1 MTGRCSRHVKVH
13 SHTVLKTTEIWFR
26 SQNEAFPI
34 KSTRWHL
41 LTTSDLSCQPSSML
55 VCLTAE
61 NLGKPCQ
68 HYGAGLLELFLRT
81 LGMTIDSAL
90 FSLVPVV
97 SNTEGQS
104 HYPVAETMVESIA

>member
-1 MTGRCSRHVKVH
+1 MKH
-13 SHTVLKTTEIWFR
+13 
-26 SQNEAFPI
+26 FP
-34 KSTRWHL
+34 SSPQDGTFLPL
-41 LTTSDLSCQPSSML
+41 LTSHANQAGML

-68 HYGAGLLELFLRT
+68 HYGAGLLELFLRA